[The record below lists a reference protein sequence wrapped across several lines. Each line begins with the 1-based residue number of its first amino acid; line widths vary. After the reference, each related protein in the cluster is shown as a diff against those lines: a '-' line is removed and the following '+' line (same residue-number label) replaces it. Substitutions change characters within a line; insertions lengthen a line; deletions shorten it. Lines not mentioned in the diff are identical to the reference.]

1 MLYSLLYSL
10 GGACTDFLKS
20 LLFFVPMEVIF
31 ICYARKRRYHIS
43 VRHIVG
49 VCFFQLLLLFIFI
62 LTGVPSLKQILE
74 DGIRFWPD
82 SLNLIPFAYIKDG
95 VAPYIANIIL
105 FIPFGF
111 LCPLLWKS
119 KRFWYRTVFA
129 GFLLS
134 LLIETSQ
141 LFTFRV
147 TDIDDILMNTLGAC
161 AGFFCFVLFRRFSP
175 YLANAFALEN
185 GGGFP
190 VSRTLRQEPPILAVQ
205 AFLSSFVLLPFLT
218 AY

>member
-1 MLYSLLYSL
+1 MLYSVLYSL

-20 LLFFVPMEVIF
+20 LLLFVPLEIIF

-43 VRHIVG
+43 ARHITG

-62 LTGVPSLKQILE
+62 LTGVPSLRQLLE
-74 DGIRFWPD
+74 DGLYFWPD
-82 SLNLIPFAYIKDG
+82 SLNLIPFTYIGED
-95 VAPYIANIIL
+95 VVPYILNIVL

-119 KRFWYRTVFA
+119 KRFWYRTVLA
-129 GFLLS
+129 GFSLS
-134 LLIETSQ
+134 LLIEVSQ
-141 LFTFRV
+141 IFTFRV
-147 TDIDDILMNTLGAC
+147 TDIDDLLMNTLGTC
-161 AGFFCFVLFRRFSP
+161 IGFFVFVLFRKLAP
-175 YLANAFALEN
+175 YLSNAFALEN

-190 VSRTLRQEPPILAVQ
+190 VSKALRREQPILVTQ
-205 AFLSSFVLLPFLT
+205 AFLSSFVLLPFLA